1 MQARRRLT
9 RDVKCERDNQKVM
22 KAIGYIVLAAAAS
35 VSLVFVQ
42 ALMPTG
48 LGATVFLSAW
58 LLLPY
63 AVLALTLVWAKE
75 RPSAAANVAVA
86 VMVGGGGLLFLTDVI
101 FLHPD
106 PQGGIA
112 VLFTPIYQ
120 GVGIVMLLPICL
132 WLFGKMNT

>member
-1 MQARRRLT
+1 
-9 RDVKCERDNQKVM
+9 M
-22 KAIGYIVLAAAAS
+22 KAIGYIALAAAAS

-42 ALMPTG
+42 ALMPTS

-75 RPSAAANVAVA
+75 RPSAAANVVVA
-86 VMVGGGGLLFLTDVI
+86 VVVGGGGLLFLTDVI

-112 VLFTPIYQ
+112 VFFTPIYQ